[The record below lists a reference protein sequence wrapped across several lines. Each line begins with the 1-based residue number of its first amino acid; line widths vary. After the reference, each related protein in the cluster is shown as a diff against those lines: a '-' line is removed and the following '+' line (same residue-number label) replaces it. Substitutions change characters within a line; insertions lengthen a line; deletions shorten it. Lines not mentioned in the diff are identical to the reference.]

1 MRLNQIHRF
10 ILLSSLVHPI
20 GFQEPNGSHQWSE
33 TIFCCDL
40 DVVFF
45 LLRRY
50 PVLWEFFWPKI
61 AFIHH
66 ANVPPSSLPVN
77 AMVRQRCSEETWIR
91 RAIFGDSCAN
101 VPCHFQRLRH
111 AWNTRDFRSS
121 LPIAATM
128 EDLSTFNAHFGWLT
142 SKKSTNVRMRM
153 IFLNS
158 QNHISMAA
166 SLQQFSILSWSSMW
180 FPPNK
185 LTPPH
190 ESPLPSL
197 GWRKRPVPLGQ
208 ASAEAVSG
216 NLQIEWAE
224 MSYH

>member
-1 MRLNQIHRF
+1 
-10 ILLSSLVHPI
+10 
-20 GFQEPNGSHQWSE
+20 
-33 TIFCCDL
+33 
-40 DVVFF
+40 
-45 LLRRY
+45 
-50 PVLWEFFWPKI
+50 
-61 AFIHH
+61 
-66 ANVPPSSLPVN
+66 
-77 AMVRQRCSEETWIR
+77 
-91 RAIFGDSCAN
+91 
-101 VPCHFQRLRH
+101 
-111 AWNTRDFRSS
+111 
-121 LPIAATM
+121 
-128 EDLSTFNAHFGWLT
+128 
-142 SKKSTNVRMRM
+142 MRM

-166 SLQQFSILSWSSMW
+166 SLQQFSILSWSGMW

-224 MSYH
+224 MSYHFIQIQRLKGWKLKHTTYHFILLSQAL